1 MVRSPRQQP
10 DAPRRAGSRNVQVA
24 PLTRDDRVLGV
35 TRALAALVALVLAVA
50 FVLLFGFPDRTD
62 ALWAWTIRP
71 QMTALLMGSGYLGGA
86 LYFVGVLR
94 ARAWH
99 TVGLTFLPITVFVL
113 LMGLATL
120 LHLDR
125 FNHAHPSFWAWALL
139 YAATPIVVPAVWWAN
154 RRHDPGRG
162 PHDAAFAPITRW
174 LLAVTGA
181 VQLAAILIAF
191 AWPQLLI
198 DLWPWSLTPLT
209 ARVVAGWFSLPGAF
223 LLALAWDGRVGA
235 ARPTM
240 WGALL
245 GIVLILASA
254 ARAWGD
260 FDPTTPARW
269 WFVAF
274 FVALSVPFAAILL
287 RRRPA

>member
-1 MVRSPRQQP
+1 
-10 DAPRRAGSRNVQVA
+10 VQV
-24 PLTRDDRVLGV
+24 PQMTRDDRILGV
-35 TRALAALVALVLAVA
+35 TRALAALVTLVLVVA
-50 FVLLFGFPDRTD
+50 FVLLFGFPGRTD

-113 LMGLATL
+113 LMGIATL
-120 LHLDR
+120 LHLER
-125 FNHAHPSFWAWALL
+125 FNHGHPSFWAWALL
-139 YAATPIVVPAVWWAN
+139 YVATPIVVPAVWWAN

-162 PHDAAFAPITRW
+162 PLDASFAPTTR
-174 LLAVTGA
+174 LLLGITGA
-181 VQLAAILIAF
+181 VQLIAILIAF
-191 AWPQLLI
+191 AWPRVLI
-198 DLWPWSLTPLT
+198 DVWPWALTPLT

-223 LLALAWDGRVGA
+223 LLALAWDGRVTA

-245 GIVLILASA
+245 GIVLILVST

-260 FDPTTPARW
+260 FDATTPARW
-269 WFVAF
+269 LFVAF
-274 FVALSVPFAAILL
+274 FLALSVPFTAILV
-287 RRRPA
+287 RRRRA